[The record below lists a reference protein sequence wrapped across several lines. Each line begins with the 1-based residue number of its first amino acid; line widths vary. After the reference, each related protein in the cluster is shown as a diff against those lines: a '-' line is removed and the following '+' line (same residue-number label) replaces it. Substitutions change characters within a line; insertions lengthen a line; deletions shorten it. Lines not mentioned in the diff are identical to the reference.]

1 MKCAIYARVS
11 TDDRGQDPLNQRL
24 QLREFANRQGWKV
37 VHEYSD
43 EASAKNGERKG
54 LKALFVDAA
63 RHRFEVVLFWSL
75 DRLTR
80 EGTFKTAGAKLASPK
95 AISRG

>member
-1 MKCAIYARVS
+1 MNTAMKPAPRM
-11 TDDRGQDPLNQRL
+11 
-24 QLREFANRQGWKV
+24 
-37 VHEYSD
+37 
-43 EASAKNGERKG
+43 ASARD
-54 LKALFVDAA
+54 LIKALFVDAA

>member
-11 TDDRGQDPLNQRL
+11 TDDRGQDPLNQLL

-54 LKALFVDAA
+54 LN
-63 RHRFEVVLFWSL
+63 
-75 DRLTR
+75 
-80 EGTFKTAGAKLASPK
+80 
-95 AISRG
+95 